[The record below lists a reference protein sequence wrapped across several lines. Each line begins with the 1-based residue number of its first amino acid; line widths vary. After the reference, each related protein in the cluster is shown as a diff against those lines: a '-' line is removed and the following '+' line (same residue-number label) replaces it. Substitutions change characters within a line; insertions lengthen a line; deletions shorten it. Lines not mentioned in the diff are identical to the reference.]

1 MAEITHVMKGIE
13 EKTTSAK
20 QQEMQAMQETE
31 KMRQE
36 GEGKRLEAKLK
47 FDAEQKA
54 LDRESDERVAEI
66 RSAGYTAM
74 QDRDENSQNDYIDT
88 LEYLDKKNAKEADQS
103 IARQRDL
110 SKQAT
115 EQSKLEI
122 KRQEISSKERIAQKE
137 LEIARTNKNK
147 YDK

>member
-1 MAEITHVMKGIE
+1 
-13 EKTTSAK
+13 
-20 QQEMQAMQETE
+20 MQETE

-36 GEGKRLEAKLK
+36 GESKRLEAKLR

-74 QDRDENSQNDYIDT
+74 QDRDENAQNDYIDT
-88 LEYLDKKNAKEADQS
+88 LEYLDKKNAKETDQS

-110 SKQAT
+110 NRQAT
-115 EQSKLEI
+115 DQSKLEL
-122 KRQEISSKERIAQKE
+122 KRQEMMSKERIAEKE
-137 LEIARTNKNK
+137 LQIAKANKNK
-147 YDK
+147 YDKK